1 MKVKCFYPDKNGN
14 IVLTKSE
21 LEKLLNDVYDEGY
34 SDGEQSS
41 NPTITYRAPLVPYTP
56 YYYNK
61 SFEKT
66 IDTTPVV
73 YCTSDDSIGRTIIE
87 KNARR

>member
-34 SDGEQSS
+34 SDGKQSS
-41 NPTITYRAPLVPYTP
+41 NLTITYPAPLAPYTP
-56 YYYNK
+56 YYYNESSK
-61 SFEKT
+61 KT

-87 KNARR
+87 KM

>member
-34 SDGEQSS
+34 SDGKQSS
-41 NPTITYRAPLVPYTP
+41 NLTITYPAPLAPYTP
-56 YYYNK
+56 YYYNESSK
-61 SFEKT
+61 KT

-73 YCTSDDSIGRTIIE
+73 YCTSDDSIGRIIIE
-87 KNARR
+87 KM